1 MATFETTDL
10 IAQPI
15 GKCDLNL
22 PALLFGGAFV
32 VSALMGATAES
43 TPVIPGFNE
52 EVKVVQA
59 ENAIGYDDIDLVA
72 SCSNPEHKFDEE
84 QCTKPAQDKR
94 H

>member
-1 MATFETTDL
+1 MATFETNHV

-15 GKCDLNL
+15 SKCDLNL
-22 PALLFGGAFV
+22 PALLFGGAFI

-43 TPVIPGFNE
+43 TPVIPGFTE

-59 ENAIGYDDIDLVA
+59 ENAIGFDDIDLVA
-72 SCSNPEHKFDEE
+72 SCSNPEHKFDEK
-84 QCTKPAQDKR
+84 QCTKAAEENQ